1 MTFTIQGSGQNSIQ
15 RGADTGR
22 QVAHLA
28 KNNPSRLGNANIQ
41 YTTID
46 NSTGKFSID
55 GGLAY
60 AMESLKAF
68 DLNGDGTVSTQET
81 GGFGQLIDLNNDGK
95 VSAAENL
102 AYTMYQDAAGNMD
115 GIATVQERNA
125 ADQALINDPG
135 KARSQ
140 MQELLQ
146 GHNLESKEQQLK
158 QNMAMQNNPMMQM
171 MQMLEQ
177 MMQQMAQAQQQ
188 QQCPPPPP
196 PPPPQ
201 QQPQQQM
208 MQMFMQMFMQM
219 MQQMMQMFGMNQQT
233 Q

>member
-1 MTFTIQGSGQNSIQ
+1 MALIQGNGYNAIQKGANTGQK
-15 RGADTGR
+15 
-22 QVAHLA
+22 VAQLA
-28 KNNPSRLGNANIQ
+28 KQNPQALNSCNIQ
-41 YTTID
+41 YTTPE
-46 NSTGKFSID
+46 NGKFSID

-81 GGFGQLIDLNNDGK
+81 GAFGQLIDLNNDGK
-95 VSAAENL
+95 ISAAENL

-135 KARSQ
+135 KARAQ
-140 MQELLQ
+140 MQKLLQ
-146 GHNLESKEQQLK
+146 GHNLEGREQQLK
-158 QNMAMQNNPMMQM
+158 QNIAIQNNPMMQM
-171 MQMLEQ
+171 MQLLEQ
-177 MMQQMAQAQQQ
+177 MMKQQAQQR
-188 QQCPPPPP
+188 PPAPPPP

-201 QQPQQQM
+201 QQQQQM
-208 MQMFMQMFMQM
+208 MQMFIQMFIQM
-219 MQQMMQMFGMNQQT
+219 MQQMMQMFGMNQQA